1 MVPTFADARP
11 DEAAA
16 IVARALGAVGGGVG
30 TTGDGAAAGAW
41 LEPDDVHALLACYG
55 VPLAPQ
61 RIARTP
67 TGVARAAAELGG
79 GPVALKAIAPGL
91 LHKSDVGG
99 VALGVP
105 SPAAARRA
113 AQAMRERVAAAGH
126 ALEGWLVQAMA
137 PPGQEL
143 LVGATADPLFGPVV
157 ACGAGGRAVELL
169 HDVAVRLTPVT
180 DRDAREMVDSL
191 SIAPLLRG
199 ARGEP
204 PVDLPALEQ
213 VVLRIGALVDAH
225 PEIVELDCNP
235 VVAHPGGAVVVD
247 ARVRVA
253 PAAPAAPAPALR
265 R

>member
-1 MVPTFADARP
+1 
-11 DEAAA
+11 
-16 IVARALGAVGGGVG
+16 
-30 TTGDGAAAGAW
+30 
-41 LEPDDVHALLACYG
+41 G

-61 RIARTP
+61 RIVASVA
-67 TGVARAAAELGG
+67 GVARAAAELAPGA
-79 GPVALKAIAPGL
+79 VALKAIAPGL

-99 VALGVP
+99 VALGLA

-113 AQAMRERVAAAGH
+113 AQAMRERLAAAGH
-126 ALEGWLVQAMA
+126 SLEGWIVQAMA

-143 LVGATADPLFGPVV
+143 LVGATSDPLFGPVV

-180 DRDAREMVDSL
+180 DLDAHEMVDAL

-213 VVLRIGALVDAH
+213 VVL
-225 PEIVELDCNP
+225 
-235 VVAHPGGAVVVD
+235 
-247 ARVRVA
+247 
-253 PAAPAAPAPALR
+253 
-265 R
+265 